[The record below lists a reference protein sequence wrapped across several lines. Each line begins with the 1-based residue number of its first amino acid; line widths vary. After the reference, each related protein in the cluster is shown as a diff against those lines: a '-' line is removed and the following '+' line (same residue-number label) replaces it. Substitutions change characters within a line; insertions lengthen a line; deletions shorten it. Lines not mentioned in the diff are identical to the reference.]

1 MMHKIL
7 VVLMFFS
14 LLISCSEENV
24 EPEFPTLSQ
33 KELDK
38 FLTQETISLSYNNTV
53 WKMSI
58 DDMQAN
64 STNVFINWPVK
75 DSIGLI
81 SGLAGNND
89 DRSFSLYAG
98 AVPFN
103 DDIDVLTKHFVVG
116 PKPIGSHVDD
126 YNISMYDPDRPNS
139 TIELFNIKVVKVSRT
154 TTLYYDVLRKVKVWF
169 LIDFD
174 IIENSSGTVIEK
186 IRNAKYINEF
196 FLIDFNNE
204 ILNPVQSRYDKM
216 TTP

>member
-103 DDIDVLTKHFVVG
+103 DDIDVSVD
-116 PKPIGSHVDD
+116 IGLIYGDND
-126 YNISMYDPDRPNS
+126 YGD
-139 TIELFNIKVVKVSRT
+139 
-154 TTLYYDVLRKVKVWF
+154 TLY
-169 LIDFD
+169 I
-174 IIENSSGTVIEK
+174 
-186 IRNAKYINEF
+186 KYIYIYF
-196 FLIDFNNE
+196 IYSVS
-204 ILNPVQSRYDKM
+204 P
-216 TTP
+216 